1 MASRKHKR
9 ESRKSMVKI
18 SRRLVASVAVGIA
31 AKACSPDVEQTSPDC
46 ASLLAQYDQG
56 IHAAAA
62 DNVNESAAI
71 REKGEQL
78 CLKGK
83 TEDGAAKLNE
93 AILQM
98 SGGSTDEPPS
108 RR

>member
-31 AKACSPDVEQTSPDC
+31 AKACTPDVEQTSQDC
-46 ASLLAQYDQG
+46 ASLLAQYDQSV
-56 IHAAAA
+56 HAAAA
-62 DNVNESAAI
+62 DNVSHSAAI

-78 CLKGK
+78 CLKGQ
-83 TEDGAAKLNE
+83 TEDGAATLNE
-93 AILQM
+93 AISEI
-98 SGGSTDEPPS
+98 SGGDS
-108 RR
+108 RGPAARK